1 MKNQVRT
8 GKVITFAGAIVAYLI
23 GSGYASG
30 QEALQF
36 FASYGVKGCLGSLLL
51 ALFIFMWVGSTIME
65 DGRKLQLDS
74 TNEIFRYYCG
84 KYIGMF
90 FEYYTPIFL
99 FLVVATMFSGAG
111 ATLTEYYGLNPQ
123 VGRIVMALLASGTVL
138 LGLNGLVNI
147 VSKIG
152 PLVILFGIVIGVAS
166 IIMNPSGIA
175 VADSAMK
182 TIDVTKAAPHWYIS
196 GVIYASMGCVMLVPF
211 LAGLGKSAISKKE
224 AMLGGVVGGSALVI
238 AISIM
243 AYGLLASIEL
253 IYDKDIP
260 SLVIADQIVPIIG
273 AAFSVILFAAIYTTA
288 VPMLWISCNR
298 IISNEKDDKFKLV
311 VLILTIIALVISQL
325 PFAKLINI
333 LYPLSG
339 YLGLLLM
346 VCIFR
351 KQLLERKNVHND
363 SDGLQPGVQK

>member
-1 MKNQVRT
+1 MEKQVRI

-51 ALFIFMWVGSTIME
+51 ALVIFIWVGSTIME

-74 TNEIFRYYCG
+74 TNDIFRYYCG
-84 KYIGMF
+84 KYIGTF
-90 FEYYTPIFL
+90 FEYFTPIFL

-123 VGRIVMALLASGTVL
+123 VGRIVMALLASGTVV

-152 PLVILFGIVIGVAS
+152 PLVILFGIIIGVAS
-166 IIMNPSGIA
+166 IIMNPDGI
-175 VADSAMK
+175 VAADDVMK
-182 TIDVTKAAPHWYIS
+182 TIDVTKAASHWYIS

-224 AMLGGVVGGSALVI
+224 AKLGGIVGGAALVLAI
-238 AISIM
+238 AVMS
-243 AYGLLASIEL
+243 YGLLASIGS

-260 SLVIADQIVPIIG
+260 SLVIAHQIIPAIG

-298 IISNEKDDKFKLV
+298 IVPNEMDKKFKPTV
-311 VLILTIIALVISQL
+311 FILAIIALIISQL

-346 VCIFR
+346 VSILR
-351 KQLLERKNVHND
+351 KQLLERKNVKNE
-363 SDGLQPGVQK
+363 SEVA